1 LIQTNDLRQIAL
13 TPTQEKAGAIGEIGL
28 DFYPSWPS
36 GQDQIEVLKKL
47 DIATSF
53 NLPVVINDR
62 EAYEEILKI
71 LGQISFEEIAKQTS
85 RNMVYLF
92 NHPFLA

>member
-1 LIQTNDLRQIAL
+1 MIQTNDLRQIAL
-13 TPTQEKAGAIGEIGL
+13 IPTQEKAGAIGEIGL
-28 DFYPSWPS
+28 DFSPSWSS
-36 GQDQIEVLKKL
+36 GQNQIELLKKL

-53 NLPVVINDR
+53 NLPVVIHDR

-71 LGQISFEEIAKQTS
+71 LGEISFEEIAKQTS
-85 RNMVYLF
+85 KNILYLF